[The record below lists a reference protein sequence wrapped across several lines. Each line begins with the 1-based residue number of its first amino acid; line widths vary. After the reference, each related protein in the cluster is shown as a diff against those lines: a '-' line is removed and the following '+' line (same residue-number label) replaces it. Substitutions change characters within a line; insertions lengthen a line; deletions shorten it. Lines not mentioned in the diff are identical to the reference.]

1 MDSFDEFKHLWT
13 NNQTRNRIKYSH
25 LIFIVVYPDKL
36 EWDFGVEKQT
46 QTTCLQISGGM
57 TGAGTGHDVKL
68 MYQSELHDFLKTCTQ
83 THAMITTVGM
93 VFELTATK
101 TPIMEFHDF
110 SKSDKFCK
118 AHIMAKPNQPAW
130 LHHQHI
136 ELNINMWKELGCP
149 NLFTKK
155 IWEDYTRSKQN
166 YHDDYTPFWLDPKGL
181 PRIHNFTANERRN
194 KAFSYGHMKE
204 RREIHNQ
211 TWSKI
216 KLGKLDE
223 VDREDNYFSRFMT
236 RMRETYYITNNEG
249 SSAFPDCKFDLI
261 ITPTAGYTGEILSD
275 GLDFDG
281 EVIFYD
287 YTKQNIDIKRTIVE
301 MNMSSTDLKYYVKQS
316 KASFDTGLSWDKID
330 SLVET
335 QSRMLEKYDID
346 YWVMN
351 LIKPD
356 YDKLLEKVEGKKVYF
371 NASNIFS
378 YHMSHAVYTLDE
390 LISSYDKLH
399 HILSRAK
406 SYYFRGTNPNKRWEY
421 INK

>member
-1 MDSFDEFKHLWT
+1 
-13 NNQTRNRIKYSH
+13 
-25 LIFIVVYPDKL
+25 
-36 EWDFGVEKQT
+36 
-46 QTTCLQISGGM
+46 
-57 TGAGTGHDVKL
+57 
-68 MYQSELHDFLKTCTQ
+68 
-83 THAMITTVGM
+83 
-93 VFELTATK
+93 
-101 TPIMEFHDF
+101 
-110 SKSDKFCK
+110 
-118 AHIMAKPNQPAW
+118 
-130 LHHQHI
+130 
-136 ELNINMWKELGCP
+136 MWKELGCP

-155 IWEDYTRSKQN
+155 IWKDYTRSKQN

-181 PRIHNFTANERRN
+181 PRIHNFTVDERRN

-236 RMRETYYITNNEG
+236 RMKETYYITNYDKNEG

-261 ITPTAGYTGEILSD
+261 ITPTAGYTGEQLAD

-316 KASFDTGLSWDKID
+316 KASFDTGPSWDKID
-330 SLVET
+330 SLVEI

-356 YDKLLEKVEGKKVYF
+356 YDKLLKKVDGKKVYF

-378 YHMSHAVYTLDE
+378 YHMSHAVYTWDE
-390 LISSYDKLH
+390 LIASYNKLH
-399 HILSRAK
+399 HILSHAK
-406 SYYFRGTNPNKRWEY
+406 SYYFRGSNPNKRWEY